1 MNIPVSIRPLA
12 GHSLALKAT
21 LETRATQDILGPE
34 SLGSVSGDPAP
45 QMLNH
50 PPVLLVHAEGGEVL
64 LNHDAVL
71 SQLQLHDDVPARV
84 PSNLV
89 VYVLHPN
96 RPDVSLRTLHF
107 LYGQL
112 QSLHYR
118 KKDGSGNNLAEI
130 AAKTLSTDRALYI
143 AIAQELFGKT
153 SLARRHYKILFSA
166 TNLSDRSIQSLK
178 NATGTKG
185 RRKKVKAKESDT
197 SSQKTTGLMINSTIE
212 HENTNIVAKEDT
224 APAPPLQ
231 EATPSSDI
239 HPPCEESPPLSTYP
253 THREDNQLYL
263 ALTEED
269 A

>member
-1 MNIPVSIRPLA
+1 MNTAIRIRPLPT
-12 GHSLALKAT
+12 HPINLPAT
-21 LETRATQDILGPE
+21 QEARATRDILGPQD
-34 SLGSVSGDPAP
+34 LDTAPGDSTPHA
-45 QMLNH
+45 LNH
-50 PPVLLVHAEGGEVL
+50 PPTLLVHAEGGETL
-64 LNHDAVL
+64 LNRDAVV
-71 SQLQLHDDVPARV
+71 SQLQLHDDAPTRV
-84 PSNLV
+84 PSTLV
-89 VYVLHPN
+89 VYVLAPN
-96 RPDVSLRTLHF
+96 RLDVSLRTLHF

-112 QSLHYR
+112 QSLHYQ

-130 AAKTLSTDRALYI
+130 AAKTLSTDRALYT
-143 AIAQELFGKT
+143 AIAQELFGRS

-178 NATGTKG
+178 NATGTKD
-185 RRKKVKAKESDT
+185 RRKKLKAKESDT
-197 SSQKTTGLMINSTIE
+197 SSQKTTGLMTNSTIE
-212 HENTNIVAKEDT
+212 HEGTNIVAKEDT

-239 HPPCEESPPLSTYP
+239 HPPCEESPPLSTDP